1 MKKLITLFYLFLTV
15 LFTAPLYAAQDEIS
29 THEQMD
35 IIIKLAEAGDRDAQY
50 NVSKMFKDGIGVDKN
65 LAQALKYAQLA
76 EESMYVD
83 DKGN

>member
-35 IIIKLAEAGDRDAQY
+35 IIIKLAEAGDREAQ
-50 NVSKMFKDGIGVDKN
+50 FKLGKIYMIKAR
-65 LAQALKYAQLA
+65 L
-76 EESMYVD
+76 
-83 DKGN
+83 